1 MKKKRTVMALGIAA
15 AVCLVCLAFAIFR
28 QPPAS
33 GNQTA
38 EEWMQIPSRYHV
50 FSYPKIWENHLR
62 VETEEK
68 TEYTV
73 AFYGVINEKEQR
85 LFDFVFGQQPEGK
98 IGSLKMENG
107 QSIAVG
113 IVTYDMLPES
123 RWQPEEWELLCAM
136 QEDINVILQNM
147 PLVLETAAV
156 EPLQAEEIKDLTV
169 ETPYGSLRYPAK
181 WADYITTEQ
190 TDGQI
195 YTVTFYASGEGFRNY
210 RLFDVFF
217 GGEEGVPMGQLVREQ
232 AAVTVR
238 VRTYEAKRTEG
249 LSDSAVQ
256 TICAMQE
263 DVNVLFADLPLQ
275 SLEQEREEVQ
285 QPQIPAGDTDEDLIV
300 ETAYCRL
307 HFPLK
312 WEEALQIVHG
322 EDGDRTV
329 AFYGQLRPEKRQK
342 LFSVGFDVAE
352 GSPVGTISDGSGR
365 PVTVSV
371 LLTEFHPDS
380 GWTEEEADIIY
391 EMQEAVNYL
400 IQKLPLT

>member
-50 FSYPKIWENHLR
+50 FSYPKIWESHLR
-62 VETEEK
+62 IETEEK

-85 LFDFVFGQQPEGK
+85 LFDYVFGQQPEGK
-98 IGSLKMENG
+98 TGTLKMENG

-123 RWQPEEWELLCAM
+123 RWQPEEWEML
-136 QEDINVILQNM
+136 
-147 PLVLETAAV
+147 
-156 EPLQAEEIKDLTV
+156 
-169 ETPYGSLRYPAK
+169 
-181 WADYITTEQ
+181 
-190 TDGQI
+190 
-195 YTVTFYASGEGFRNY
+195 
-210 RLFDVFF
+210 
-217 GGEEGVPMGQLVREQ
+217 
-232 AAVTVR
+232 
-238 VRTYEAKRTEG
+238 
-249 LSDSAVQ
+249 
-256 TICAMQE
+256 CAMQE

-275 SLEQEREEVQ
+275 SLEQGPEEVQ
-285 QPQIPAGDTDEDLIV
+285 QPQIPAGDTEEDLVV

-312 WEEALQIVHG
+312 WEEALQIAYG

-329 AFYGQLRPEKRQK
+329 AFYGQLRPKKRQK